1 MKCMDCKIRMD
12 KIERSVDG
20 ACVDGRVTERVYIV
34 YKCPRC
40 FVEIEEGDED
50 YEWGE

>member
-1 MKCMDCKIRMD
+1 MKCLDCKIAMER
-12 KIERSVDG
+12 IERHLDG
-20 ACVDGRVTERVYIV
+20 AHGGGRVSEEIYVV

-50 YEWGE
+50 YE